1 MAGTAPSEKSQRKW
15 LWHAI
20 CIGVIILASLLLFY
34 KHFLTRGMLMHVDM
48 TFPTSIE
55 RNMMLY
61 SHTWWQYGS
70 VQNIWN
76 LQRIFWTYPLLVAVK
91 WFHISTDRYLLIM
104 FIGTFALAGV
114 SMYALAFDTI
124 KRFRYW
130 QSPNRYAI
138 YVGATFA
145 GLIFMYNPFSVSHL
159 WPYFG
164 YPGYAVLPLVFLL
177 LIKAVDQPRMWKI
190 VLLALLI
197 SVAGT
202 GPINVVWYWF
212 MIFAFL
218 VFYLLSRRFNR
229 ESLLT
234 GAKIFFPLAG
244 LFVLLNAT
252 WLFPYAGSQYINK
265 PFNPVYINQFSR
277 SMLDMLSKSG
287 TLVNNVRFT
296 AGWGLPVN
304 PSPHGTTW
312 VVLSFALPVFALA
325 ALIVLRRKLVRE
337 KTILFWAIMFV
348 VSVLLATGTSS
359 ILARPYS
366 WFVLKAPA
374 ISSLGWV
381 FRAAD
386 RWLLYAA
393 VFYALVLG
401 LLVAYLLRSRHA
413 LRNLLALV
421 IVVLVLVSF
430 VPIASGYASNVYN
443 PTVIPDSYAQVNRS
457 LADKPGARPLW
468 LPFSRDG
475 FRYTW
480 APEKRIGAFAVYSSN
495 DSLNNL
501 QDIFNQDNYYYWLE
515 SLYSKSFLSPAE
527 VLNREIMF
535 DNDLASRLFL
545 PLGARYMVLDDSVPA
560 STITDNLQQDRSMQS
575 IYKMD
580 NLQVFDLN
588 PAGAVLSTADRTVLM
603 NSFYDELA
611 LARRLPLSDY
621 QKTVFSEHRAGDE
634 KQPGELDINDYL
646 QPYDI
651 NSGFEVTGADGRPSG
666 WTFESRSA
674 NSLQS
679 PAAPAPGHPKA
690 LPDATI
696 FMDTSTRTG
705 GRQSLRITNPST
717 GDLTICAVTGNEVP
731 VNAGEIYNIET
742 SVKYRNAEWTHVTVE
757 GLQDSTGSWVRLVNC
772 PVIQTGTSSWK
783 RTNCSFYMPPGIS
796 RIRPVLQ
803 AGWSKNGEEAAVSW
817 FDDIKLSKLGNDF
830 YSALM
835 SAPPTPRITYRQVNA
850 EKYEVSVRGAS
861 APFILA
867 FAQAYDPLWIAQ
879 TDDGKTIDPVR
890 LYSTINGF
898 EVDRRGDFKITL
910 KYLPQKWFLQG
921 FIVSLSVLVLCLLY
935 LCFVFLF
942 RRRRN
947 RLEQDHEATET
958 GS

>member
-1 MAGTAPSEKSQRKW
+1 MAASADHHKSQRAW

-20 CIGVIILASLLLFY
+20 SIGLIILASLLLFY
-34 KHFLTRGMLMHVDM
+34 KHFFTRGMLMHVDM
-48 TFPTSIE
+48 TFPTTIE

-76 LQRIFWTYPLLVAVK
+76 IQRIFWTYPLLIAVK
-91 WFHISTDRYLLIM
+91 WLHISTDRYLLIM
-104 FIGTFALAGV
+104 FVSTFALAGI

-138 YVGATFA
+138 YVGAAFA

-177 LIKAVDQPRMWKI
+177 LIKAVDRPRMWLI

-212 MIFAFL
+212 MILAFL
-218 VFYLLSRRFNR
+218 VFYLLSRRFDR
-229 ESLLT
+229 ASLLNA
-234 GAKIFFPLAG
+234 AKIFFPLVG
-244 LFVLLNAT
+244 LFVLLNAM

-287 TLVNNVRFT
+287 TLVNNIRFT

-304 PSPHGTTW
+304 PSPQGALW

-325 ALIVLRRKLVRE
+325 GLVVLRRKLLRE
-337 KTILFWAIMFV
+337 KTVLFWSLMFV

-359 ILARPYS
+359 ILGGPYS
-366 WFVLKAPA
+366 WFVLKAPM

-393 VFYALVLG
+393 VFYALILG
-401 LLVAYLLRSRHA
+401 LLVAYLLRNRRA
-413 LRNLLALV
+413 LRNLLALL
-421 IVVLVLVSF
+421 IIGLILTSF
-430 VPIASGYASNVYN
+430 VPIASSYAKNVYN
-443 PTVIPDSYAQVNRS
+443 PTVIPGSYDQVNRS
-457 LADKPGARPLW
+457 LADQPGARPLW

-480 APEKRIGAFAVYSSN
+480 APEKRIGAFDVYSSN

-515 SLYSKSFLSPAE
+515 SLYSKTFLGPAE
-527 VLNREIMF
+527 VLNKEIMLG
-535 DNDLASRLFL
+535 NNLAARLFL
-545 PLGARYMVLDDSVPA
+545 PLGARYMVLDYSVPNT
-560 STITDNLQQDRSMQS
+560 TIAAKLQQDISMQS
-575 IYKMD
+575 IYRVN
-580 NLQVFDLN
+580 NLEVFKLD
-588 PAGAVLSTADRTVLM
+588 PAGSVLTAAARTVLI

-611 LARRLPLSDY
+611 LARKLPTSDF
-621 QKTVFSEHRAGDE
+621 KKIAFSEHRAGNA

-646 QPYDI
+646 QPYDV
-651 NSGFEVTGADGRPSG
+651 NSGFEVTGADGRPSA

-674 NSLQS
+674 TSLHS
-679 PAAPAPGHPKA
+679 AVPLSSGPNKT
-690 LPDATI
+690 LPDAI
-696 FMDTSTRTG
+696 IAMDKSSKTG
-705 GRQSLRITNPST
+705 GRQSLRITNPTT
-717 GDLTICAVTGNEVP
+717 GDLTVYTVTGNEVP
-731 VNAGEIYNIET
+731 VKAGEIYNIKT
-742 SVKYRNAEWTHVTVE
+742 SIKYRNAEWTQVAVE
-757 GLQDSTGSWVRLVNC
+757 GLQQSSNSWVRLVNC
-772 PVIQTGTSSWK
+772 PVIQSGTSGWK
-783 RTNCSFYMPPGIS
+783 KTDCSFYMPPGIS

-803 AGWSKNGEEAAVSW
+803 AGWSKNKKTAAVSW
-817 FDDIKLSKLGNDF
+817 FDDIKLSKLSNEF
-830 YSALM
+830 YSSLLN
-835 SAPPTPRITYRQVNA
+835 APPPPGITFRQVNA
-850 EKYEVSVRGAS
+850 EKYEVTVRGAS
-861 APFILA
+861 APFFLL

-879 TDDGKTIDPVR
+879 TADGKHIDPVR
-890 LYSTINGF
+890 LYSTTNGF
-898 EVDRRGDFKITL
+898 PVNRRGDFKITL
-910 KYLPQKWFLQG
+910 TYLPQKWFLEG
-921 FIVSLSVLVLCLLY
+921 LIVSLSAFTLCLLY
-935 LCFVFLF
+935 LCLVFLF

-947 RLEQDHEATET
+947 RSELDKAVL
-958 GS
+958 